1 VDWVEQSWEDVLA
14 AGPLQQGSP
23 EPATSPVEGMMTEVA
38 TRLARLKY
46 LALAGGAFAMTLV
59 GLAVPGVPTVP
70 CLLATSYYL
79 ARSSPRLNERLRRT
93 AFFGPI
99 LDEWEQSHGLSWSSK
114 GKLMGLTGTIV
125 LVTVALTPLS
135 PVALVLILLVSS
147 LSICGV
153 IRLPVL
159 STEPRPETPLEW
171 PSRLAF
177 PAP

>member
-1 VDWVEQSWEDVLA
+1 V
-14 AGPLQQGSP
+14 AG
-23 EPATSPVEGMMTEVA
+23 VA
-38 TRLARLKY
+38 TGLARLKY

-114 GKLMGLTGTIV
+114 DKLIGLTGTIV

-135 PVALVLILLVSS
+135 SVGLVLILLVSS
-147 LSICGV
+147 WSIYGV
-153 IRLPVL
+153 VRLPVL
-159 STEPRPETPLEW
+159 SSEPRPETPLEW